1 LENSGIKYT
10 LAPPALFADNGSGK
24 PLSLLLWSTGRGDY
38 LIDTSAL
45 RSGYYYTLQAAASLS
60 LNRSG
65 RSSFA
70 GPFYSDKLVI
80 YVENTTLPEAVILAG
95 RRSGQSPLTVQFY
108 GNYSKGNIS
117 SYQWSFGDGK
127 TSREA
132 NPKHTFVN
140 PSYKKPVT
148 YIVKLTVTDT
158 RGNKHTSQITVSV
171 QPKPLAA
178 A

>member
-1 LENSGIKYT
+1 M
-10 LAPPALFADNGSGK
+10 ALSRQGN
-24 PLSLLLWSTGRGDY
+24 DY
-38 LIDTSAL
+38 LLNTSAL
-45 RSGYYYTLQAAASLS
+45 RSGYYTLQATASLS

-65 RSSFA
+65 RSSSA
-70 GPFYSDKLVI
+70 GPFYSDKLVV
-80 YVENTTLPEAVILAG
+80 YVENTTILEAVILADRQKG
-95 RRSGQSPLTVQFY
+95 ASPLTVQFY
-108 GNYSKGNIS
+108 GSYSKGNIA
-117 SYQWSFGDGK
+117 SYQRSFGDGK
-127 TSREA
+127 TAKEA

-158 RGNKHTSQITVSV
+158 KGNKHTSQITVSV